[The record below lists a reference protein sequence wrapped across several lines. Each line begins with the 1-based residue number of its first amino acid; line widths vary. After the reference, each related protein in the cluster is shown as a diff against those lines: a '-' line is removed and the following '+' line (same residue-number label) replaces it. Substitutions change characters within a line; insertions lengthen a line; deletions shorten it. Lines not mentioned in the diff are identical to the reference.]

1 MVIKMNKTDSIINLM
16 DGKDTVILD
25 VIEYIYGEDFYDRLF
40 NEIENL
46 SDEDKD
52 DLIDEIEFD
61 LDKIKEE
68 EK

>member
-1 MVIKMNKTDSIINLM
+1 MNKKADTIIKLM
-16 DGKDTVILD
+16 GGKDTVILD

-61 LDKIKEE
+61 LDKVKEE